1 MTKQIRL
8 SFAGDN
14 GSGTDGLTWEKLF
27 GHFPEW
33 QIYRALGAP
42 GQVLIEAAL
51 DPAAGRD
58 APLT

>member
-27 GHFPEW
+27 DHFPEW
-33 QIYRALGAP
+33 PIYWAVVAR
-42 GQVLIEAAL
+42 GQVRIDAAL
-51 DPAAGRD
+51 DPATDRD
-58 APLT
+58 ARVS